1 MMASILISKP
11 IHIRSQCELTIV
23 SRVPAKIVIMINKR
37 VMGLI
42 SMGRV

>member
-1 MMASILISKP
+1 MMASILISRP
-11 IHIRSQCELTIV
+11 THIRSQCELIIV
-23 SRVPAKIVIMINKR
+23 SIVPVKIVIIINKR